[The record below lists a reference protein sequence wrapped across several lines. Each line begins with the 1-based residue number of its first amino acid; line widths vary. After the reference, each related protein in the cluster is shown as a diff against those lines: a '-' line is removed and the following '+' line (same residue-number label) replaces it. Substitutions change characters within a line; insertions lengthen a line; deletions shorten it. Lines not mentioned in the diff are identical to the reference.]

1 MKNHSIRI
9 AIILYSL
16 LACSVAVAEEGVKSL
31 PDLVGTWTG
40 EKKVYY
46 QQGERQST
54 SELRI
59 SEQDGAYFRGYRI
72 WEHSE
77 TEKEPLGHAG
87 GKHAHQASE
96 PILGIIG
103 FDFKTIHMVEH
114 DDWAHL
120 HAHLVTPDT
129 MEVVYV
135 ESGPNAAI
143 FRVILKRKR

>member
-1 MKNHSIRI
+1 MKSRSIGLVI
-9 AIILYSL
+9 VLCSL
-16 LACSVAVAEEGVKSL
+16 LACSVAAAEEGVKSI

-40 EKKVYY
+40 EKKIYY
-46 QQGERQST
+46 QKGERQST

-59 SEQDGAYFRGYRI
+59 FEQDGAYFRGCRI
-72 WEHSE
+72 WGHTE

-87 GKHAHQASE
+87 GKHVRQALE

-103 FDFKTIHMVEH
+103 FDFKTIYMVEH

-120 HAHLVTPDT
+120 HARLVGPDT

-135 ESGPNAAI
+135 ESGPNAAV
-143 FRVILKRKR
+143 FRVTLKRKH